1 MSFYASVACDGDRC
15 NSELPMYYMSKEMVR
30 QFALERGWL
39 IDKDGEALCPKCQA
53 KICKRKEAKTNT

>member
-15 NSELPMYYMSKEMVR
+15 SSELPMYYMSKEMVR

-39 IDKDGEALCPKCQA
+39 IDMDGEALCPKCQEKMREQKVA
-53 KICKRKEAKTNT
+53 KINT